1 MLPDNPAPEWED
13 CTTLGPGVA
22 GLVIMGPQKEDSMS
36 RLLVRNYSISLDGY
50 GAGLFQDLEN
60 PLGVGA
66 TQLHEWIF
74 ATRSGSQM
82 IGQEG
87 GNEGLDDAFFSERE
101 SGIGATIMGR
111 NMFGPIRGPWGKN
124 EWTGWWGEE
133 PPFHHAVFVLTH
145 HPRPTIEMEG
155 GTTFHFIDGGIEAA
169 LSAAL
174 EAAGGRDVLVG
185 GGAATIRQYLRASL
199 IDEMHLAI
207 VPVLLGSGERLFE
220 DLGPSKDDYRCVEH
234 VSSPAVTHVRIARTG
249 RE

>member
-1 MLPDNPAPEWED
+1 MAKL
-13 CTTLGPGVA
+13 
-22 GLVIMGPQKEDSMS
+22 I
-36 RLLVRNYSISLDGY
+36 VRNFSMSLDGY
-50 GAGLFQDLEN
+50 GAGPQQDLDH
-60 PLGVGA
+60 PLGVGG
-66 TQLHEWIF
+66 TRLHEWIF
-74 ATRSGSQM
+74 ATRSGRQM

-87 GNEGLDDAFFSERE
+87 GTDGLDDEFFSGRE
-101 SGIGATIMGR
+101 SGVGATIMGR

-145 HPRPTIEMEG
+145 HPHAPIEMQG

-169 LSAAL
+169 LSAAC

-207 VPVLLGSGERLFE
+207 VPVLLGSGERLFD
-220 DLGPSKDDYRCVEH
+220 DLGPSTDNYRCVEH
-234 VSSPAVTHVRIARTG
+234 VCSPAVTHVRFARTG
-249 RE
+249 RDAIPR